1 MSALLES
8 SAQAVSIT
16 DFIRSAKSYLHD
28 LKEGTQ
34 NRFVVM
40 KNNQPEAVMLS
51 VETFEL
57 MMNELDDMRIEL
69 LAAERLQ
76 NLDSNKLVSHE
87 DMMRKFNL

>member
-1 MSALLES
+1 LLES

-16 DFIRSAKSYLHD
+16 DFTRSAKSYFDD
-28 LKEGTQ
+28 LKEGIQ
-34 NRFVVM
+34 SRFVVM

-69 LAAERLQ
+69 IASERLQ
-76 NLDSNKLVSHE
+76 DIDSHKLVSHE
-87 DMMRKFNL
+87 DVMKKFNL